1 MPHLPAELFHDWHDF
16 FVLVGTASATL
27 VGLMFVAAS
36 IGSSYFNEDHRA
48 AMQTFLTPTVVHFVA
63 VLMVCLLCTIPNH
76 NWVTLSVLLGAE
88 GIAGAIYCGSILLQF
103 TLQHRFKVDL
113 GDRLFYASLP
123 ALGYLMLIVTAALL
137 MMRSTAAPD
146 VIAAALLTL
155 MVASL
160 RNAWDMTLWIVIK
173 APTAGPPPDGGGT
186 SP

>member
-36 IGSSYFNEDHRA
+36 IGSNYFNEDHSA

-76 NWVTLSVLLGAE
+76 NWVSLSVLLGAE
-88 GIAGAIYCGSILLQF
+88 GIAGTIYCGSILLQF

-113 GDRLFYASLP
+113 GDRLFYAVLP
-123 ALGYLMLIVTAALL
+123 AFGYLLLIVTAALL
-137 MMRSTAAPD
+137 MMR
-146 VIAAALLTL
+146 L
-155 MVASL
+155 
-160 RNAWDMTLWIVIK
+160 
-173 APTAGPPPDGGGT
+173 DGGARRDRGGA
-186 SP
+186 SDLDGSEPPQRLGHDVVDRDQDADGRPAA

>member
-137 MMRSTAAPD
+137 MMRLAGGARRDRGGAADLDGREPPQCLGHD
-146 VIAAALLTL
+146 LVDRDQSANRRPAA
-155 MVASL
+155 
-160 RNAWDMTLWIVIK
+160 
-173 APTAGPPPDGGGT
+173 
-186 SP
+186 